1 MTEVFSV
8 TVQIKAPS
16 RDHPGQV
23 CHGCYTLTDGV
34 VTLTDRDGHPVQDAH
49 GRQYTR
55 KLGPGSTVADADIA
69 ARSLTKEFRL
79 ALLSKTLS
87 GNDLAGRSTIPRG
100 AGYEH

>member
-87 GNDLAGRSTIPRG
+87 GERFSRPLNYPKRG
-100 AGYEH
+100 WL